1 MTMSAHTRRRLTS
14 LVPLLPAGLFLL
26 GLFLVPLIS
35 TFVLSLRPTD
45 SFYEPLPGFSA
56 QQYANVFTS
65 SYYSGTL
72 LYTVRMALIV
82 TLSCAILAFPV
93 AWLLINAR
101 SRWMRTLIMLIVV
114 SPLLTSVV
122 VRSAGWRIL
131 LSAEGPLNSFLQA
144 IGVTSGALNLLTG
157 PLMVMVVVIHVQLP
171 FAVVTL
177 STSLSK
183 IDPAL
188 LRASSSL
195 GASPLRT
202 FGTVIL
208 PMSIPG
214 LISGATIV
222 FSLSM
227 GIYVTP
233 LLVGGANQPLA
244 GLRVYD
250 QALRVFNKPGAA
262 ALSFTLLAIS
272 LVAIAVL
279 NAVSRAWDRRIHG
292 RD

>member
-1 MTMSAHTRRRLTS
+1 MTVSAHTRRRLTS
-14 LVPLLPAGLFLL
+14 LVPLLPGGLFLL
-26 GLFLVPLIS
+26 GLFIVPLIS

-45 SFYEPLPGFSA
+45 PFYDPLPGFST
-56 QQYANVFTS
+56 QQYVTVFTS
-65 SYYSGTL
+65 NYYL
-72 LYTVRMALIV
+72 QALIYTARMALIV
-82 TLSCAILAFPV
+82 TAICAVLAFPV
-93 AWLLINAR
+93 AWLLIHAR
-101 SRWMRTLIMLIVV
+101 SRAVRTLIMLIVV

-122 VRSAGWRIL
+122 VRSFGWRIL
-131 LSAEGPLNSFLQA
+131 LSAEGPINSILQT
-144 IGVTSGALNLLTG
+144 IGLTGAPLNLLSGKLT
-157 PLMVMVVVIHVQLP
+157 VIVVVTHVLLP

-195 GASPLRT
+195 GASPART
-202 FGTVIL
+202 FATIVL
-208 PMSIPG
+208 PLAIPG
-214 LISGATIV
+214 LISGAVLV

-262 ALSFTLLAIS
+262 ALSFTLFAIS
-272 LVAIAVL
+272 LTAIALL
-279 NAVSRAWDRRIHG
+279 NAISRRWERRIHG
-292 RD
+292 QG

>member
-1 MTMSAHTRRRLTS
+1 MTVSAHTRRRLTS
-14 LVPLLPAGLFLL
+14 LVPLLPGGLFLL
-26 GLFLVPLIS
+26 GLFIVPLIS

-45 SFYEPLPGFSA
+45 PFYDPLPGFST
-56 QQYANVFTS
+56 QQYVTVFTS
-65 SYYSGTL
+65 NYYL
-72 LYTVRMALIV
+72 QALIYTARMALIV
-82 TLSCAILAFPV
+82 TAICAVLAFPV
-93 AWLLINAR
+93 AWLLIHAR
-101 SRWMRTLIMLIVV
+101 SRAVRTLIMLIVV

-122 VRSAGWRIL
+122 VRSFGWRIL
-131 LSAEGPLNSFLQA
+131 LSAEGPINSILQT
-144 IGVTSGALNLLTG
+144 IGLTGAPLNLLSGKLT
-157 PLMVMVVVIHVQLP
+157 VIVVVTHVLLP

-195 GASPLRT
+195 GASPART
-202 FGTVIL
+202 FATVVL
-208 PMSIPG
+208 PLAIPG
-214 LISGATIV
+214 LISGAVLV

-262 ALSFTLLAIS
+262 ALSFTLFAIS
-272 LVAIAVL
+272 LTAIALL
-279 NAVSRAWDRRIHG
+279 NAISRRWERRIHG
-292 RD
+292 QG

>member
-1 MTMSAHTRRRLTS
+1 MTVSAHTRRRLTS
-14 LVPLLPAGLFLL
+14 LVPLLPGGLFLL
-26 GLFLVPLIS
+26 GLFIVPLIS

-45 SFYEPLPGFSA
+45 PFYDPLPGFST
-56 QQYANVFTS
+56 QQHVTVFTS
-65 SYYSGTL
+65 NYYL
-72 LYTVRMALIV
+72 QALIYTARMALIV
-82 TLSCAILAFPV
+82 TAICAVLAFPV
-93 AWLLINAR
+93 AWLLIHAR
-101 SRWMRTLIMLIVV
+101 SRAVRTLIMLIVV

-122 VRSAGWRIL
+122 VRSFGWRIL
-131 LSAEGPLNSFLQA
+131 LSAEGPINSILQT
-144 IGVTSGALNLLTG
+144 IGLTGAPLNLLSGKLT
-157 PLMVMVVVIHVQLP
+157 VIVVVTHVLLP

-195 GASPLRT
+195 GASPART
-202 FGTVIL
+202 FATVVL
-208 PMSIPG
+208 PLAIPG
-214 LISGATIV
+214 LISGAVLV

-262 ALSFTLLAIS
+262 ALSFTLFAIS
-272 LVAIAVL
+272 LTAIALL
-279 NAVSRAWDRRIHG
+279 NAISRRWERRIHG
-292 RD
+292 QG

>member
-1 MTMSAHTRRRLTS
+1 MTVSAHTRRRLTS
-14 LVPLLPAGLFLL
+14 LVPLLPGGLFLL
-26 GLFLVPLIS
+26 GLFIVPLIS

-45 SFYEPLPGFSA
+45 PFYDPLPGFST
-56 QQYANVFTS
+56 QQYVTVFTS
-65 SYYSGTL
+65 NYYL
-72 LYTVRMALIV
+72 QALIYTARMALIV
-82 TLSCAILAFPV
+82 TAICAVLAFPV
-93 AWLLINAR
+93 AWLLIHAR
-101 SRWMRTLIMLIVV
+101 SRAVRTLIMLIVV

-122 VRSAGWRIL
+122 VRSFGWRIL
-131 LSAEGPLNSFLQA
+131 LSAEGPINSILQT
-144 IGVTSGALNLLTG
+144 IGLTGAPLNLLSGKLT
-157 PLMVMVVVIHVQLP
+157 VIVVVTHVLLP

-195 GASPLRT
+195 GASPART
-202 FGTVIL
+202 FATVVL
-208 PMSIPG
+208 PLAIPG
-214 LISGATIV
+214 LISGAVLV

-262 ALSFTLLAIS
+262 ALSFTLFAIS
-272 LVAIAVL
+272 LTAIALL
-279 NAVSRAWDRRIHG
+279 NATSRRWERRIHG
-292 RD
+292 QG